1 MRAHGERLKRMT
13 IRFVSSAR
21 TPETASFLFTRMIG
35 GNSVDLGIV
44 GKGGSA
50 PVTHSPST
58 ITNFARMPI
67 LLFAA
72 LAHPILRQLI
82 SSPFLVR

>member
-1 MRAHGERLKRMT
+1 MRAHDERLKRMT

-50 PVTHSPST
+50 PPLPST
-58 ITNFARMPI
+58 YFIY
-67 LLFAA
+67 
-72 LAHPILRQLI
+72 
-82 SSPFLVR
+82 

>member
-1 MRAHGERLKRMT
+1 MRAHGERPKRMT

-21 TPETASFLFTRMIG
+21 TSETASFLFTRMIG

-50 PVTHSPST
+50 PVIHPPST
-58 ITNFARMPI
+58 IT
-67 LLFAA
+67 
-72 LAHPILRQLI
+72 ILRVCRYR
-82 SSPFLVR
+82 FLLRWRIQFYDS